1 MPFISD
7 LEWFVMTPA
16 LLQQFRLYYA
26 DDQPI
31 GVLLWASVSPE
42 VEENLSR
49 GIAKLRPQDWKSG
62 DRLWVTRQRA
72 SKVVE
77 IIAPFGGAEAMLQDL
92 KVKVFPDKPVR
103 VLELKDSKQQVK
115 VV

>member
-1 MPFISD
+1 MSAVLGEIVWLMSQSPLLKQFFISD

-42 VEENLSR
+42 VEEN
-49 GIAKLRPQDWKSG
+49 
-62 DRLWVTRQRA
+62 
-72 SKVVE
+72 
-77 IIAPFGGAEAMLQDL
+77 
-92 KVKVFPDKPVR
+92 
-103 VLELKDSKQQVK
+103 
-115 VV
+115 